1 MSPHLGWRAP
11 RSGAAGTVAPGP
23 QREARRRGRRRRAGP
38 RQGQAA
44 PRTAGAPILPAVRPF
59 PLSDGV
65 LQNVPDP
72 DRPAAELR
80 GKVLYIEDQST
91 NFAVVEAILFDHPK
105 VQLLHAETGLDG
117 VRMVR
122 SERPDFVLLDMHL
135 PDISGLDVVRM
146 LSDEIADRRLRV
158 TILTAD
164 NLTLDIIKA
173 MSLGAFEYLVK
184 PVNVR
189 ALEASMRRA
198 LTTP

>member
-1 MSPHLGWRAP
+1 
-11 RSGAAGTVAPGP
+11 V
-23 QREARRRGRRRRAGP
+23 
-38 RQGQAA
+38 
-44 PRTAGAPILPAVRPF
+44 PA
-59 PLSDGV
+59 
-65 LQNVPDP
+65 P
-72 DRPAAELR
+72 DRSAAELR
-80 GKVLYIEDQST
+80 GKVLYIEDQT
-91 NFAVVEAILFDHPK
+91 VNFAVVEAILAEHPK

-146 LSDEIADRRLRV
+146 LSDDIAERHLRV